1 MIMGQVMVRKLSGFL
16 LLIAMMF
23 GAPAIVHAQDN
34 LHTAEGLTAAMPDG
48 AGVHAAHE
56 GHADEHG
63 EHDAGHAPELPT
75 VVHVIN
81 SIHLDEGRTVGNT
94 GFGKF
99 IKNFEKQ
106 IYLIFWTSLTILG
119 FFSALRLAAHRPG
132 KMQTFLE
139 MLVEG
144 LTNFF
149 TGIVGKEHRKHVPF
163 LCSLFLFIWINNLT
177 ALIPGFGPATS
188 KYPTTV
194 TLALLVFF
202 YFIFYGI
209 KDGGLGHFLWHL
221 AGSPKDIV
229 GWMISPVMFVLE
241 VVGTL
246 AKPLSLSLRL
256 FGNIMGE
263 DVLLGVFLILGIMMA
278 GAVVPDPIIGV
289 PLHLPFLFLV
299 LLGSTIQALV
309 FSLLAAI
316 YLAMVLPHHD
326 HEHDE
331 EYGAK
336 HPEDSHP
343 LLPGAEEKNENS
355 GSVDAGVVPFA

>member
-1 MIMGQVMVRKLSGFL
+1 MVLVGTPAL
-16 LLIAMMF
+16 L
-23 GAPAIVHAQDN
+23 PAQDPARPS
-34 LHTAEGLTAAMPDG
+34 AEHVVQ
-48 AGVHAAHE
+48 GVASDEAAAHGGEAGHGDAAHADAAHGE
-56 GHADEHG
+56 GHEAH
-63 EHDAGHAPELPT
+63 ASHAPVLPNCIQ
-75 VVHVIN
+75 VVNIIPMGDHTMG
-81 SIHLDEGRTVGNT
+81 DT

-99 IKNFEKQ
+99 LRTFERQ
-106 IYLIFWTSLTILG
+106 FYLIFWVAVLALL
-119 FFSALRLAAHRPG
+119 FFSALRIATLKPG
-132 KMQTFLE
+132 KVQVTIE

-149 TGIVGKEHRKHVPF
+149 TGIVGKEHVKHVPF

-177 ALIPGFGPATS
+177 SLVPGFAPATGIFQ
-188 KYPTTV
+188 TTV

-209 KDGGLGHFLWHL
+209 KDGGFGHFLWHL
-221 AGSPKDIV
+221 AGSPRDLV
-229 GWMISPVMFVLE
+229 GWLISPVLFVLE

-256 FGNIMGE
+256 YGNIMGE
-263 DVLLGVFLILGIMMA
+263 DILLGVFLLLGIMLA

-289 PLHLPFLFLV
+289 PLHLPFMFLV

-326 HEHDE
+326 EEGHHDE
-331 EYGAK
+331 HADE
-336 HPEDSHP
+336 HP
-343 LLPGAEEKNENS
+343 LFPGADEKNEKS
-355 GSVDAGVVPFA
+355 GHVDAGVAPFV